1 MSIDGLAL
9 QGIYGSLIAFGWKVL
24 WAVVVL
30 AIGRRM
36 IKYLVNL
43 IGRSMDRHHFDESLH
58 TFLIPAIRLS
68 LFIILGIIVAS
79 MLGVEMTSVVA
90 LLASAGLAVGLA
102 LQGSLA
108 NLAGGV
114 LIMALRPFRVGDFIE
129 AAGYSGTVEQIQIFY
144 TYLRTPDN
152 RRVIIPNAQLSNS
165 SGINYSTN
173 PTRRLDFIF
182 STSYDSD
189 INTVKEVLS
198 RVTGEHP
205 SVLEDPKPQIV
216 LGEHGDSGLNYF
228 VRVWVDRT
236 DYWPTRFDIL
246 EKVKIEFDKAG
257 IEIPYQ
263 QIDIHV
269 NNK

>member
-1 MSIDGLAL
+1 
-9 QGIYGSLIAFGWKVL
+9 
-24 WAVVVL
+24 
-30 AIGRRM
+30 
-36 IKYLVNL
+36 
-43 IGRSMDRHHFDESLH
+43 
-58 TFLIPAIRLS
+58 
-68 LFIILGIIVAS
+68 
-79 MLGVEMTSVVA
+79 MTSVVA